1 MGFGPHQ
8 AFGAQGQVPSVPV
21 GLTRPCPGTQDI
33 VSQLQTSTTL
43 PRYTSPSFHST
54 LPQPGHLWTYQ
65 TIQDNESAADHSR
78 NQNKSSARGPP
89 TDYCSAPEGQRPL
102 ELRTQNWTHQEF
114 TQSAYTHKR
123 HMQHKENIGISVLLR
138 RHLVWF

>member
-89 TDYCSAPEGQRPL
+89 TDYCSAPEGQRLL
-102 ELRTQNWTHQEF
+102 ELDTPRMYPVSLLTRDTCSTRRTLGFQWSY
-114 TQSAYTHKR
+114 SA
-123 HMQHKENIGISVLLR
+123 I
-138 RHLVWF
+138 